1 MVLLIIGLIAG
12 IGVFTWWWWE
22 WRGMGGLSPVT
33 RAYARLERYLGLI
46 GLKLGTEQTPE
57 ERRQR
62 IVRMLPKAEPPVS
75 AITRMYTAERYGRNT
90 QTPHDTELQSEVA
103 DEAWADTRT
112 NILQRFLRR
121 FLPWK
126 RR

>member
-1 MVLLIIGLIAG
+1 
-12 IGVFTWWWWE
+12 
-22 WRGMGGLSPVT
+22 MGGLTPIS

-46 GLKLGTEQTPE
+46 GIHLGTQQTPE

-62 IVRMLPKAEPPVS
+62 IVRVLPKAEPPVT
-75 AITRMYTAERYGRNT
+75 AITRMYTAERYGRNVRT
-90 QTPHDTELQSEVA
+90 ARESELQSEIA

-112 NILQRFLRR
+112 NILTRFLRR
-121 FLPWK
+121 FIPWK